1 METFVAIVSV
11 IVPSVITLIGCMIN
25 NNVTRTKEQH
35 QIEMQI
41 AAVNAKI
48 EMQIAAVNANYDK
61 STALIRANIEELSD
75 KVNKHNNVIE
85 RTYKCEDRLNIV
97 EHDIRDIRKDID
109 DGK

>member
-1 METFVAIVSV
+1 MDTFFDLASV
-11 IVPSVITLIGCMIN
+11 IIPSVLTLVGCMIN
-25 NNVTRTKEQH
+25 NNVQRAKEQH
-35 QIEMQI
+35 QIEMQL

-85 RTYKCEDRLNIV
+85 RMYKIEERVAII
-97 EHDIRDIRKDID
+97 ETDIKDIRKDVD